1 MLTGS
6 FSTFFLPIS
15 WTLLSLVCFLLYW
28 VVWIIY
34 ARCFHPLAKYPG
46 PFLASIS
53 RSWMMIQILRAKS
66 EITQR
71 ELHAKLG
78 PIVRIAPNEVAI
90 ADPEA
95 IKAIY
100 AVNSGFTK
108 TDFYP
113 PFRPT
118 FARYPDSFTCLDERV
133 HASRRKLVNNLY
145 SMSNIV
151 RAEEGIDSCTE
162 MFMSRMK
169 EFATTGEIIDV
180 SKWAQMYAFD
190 VVGQLFFSRMFGFM
204 KNKSDYRGY
213 IRSLDLLLPILTTSC
228 VLPSYIR
235 PIFLLGVVMMPG
247 VYKALGSLKD
257 IEAAA
262 ESCVS
267 ERQRLVE
274 SSDASEK
281 KDILSSLFDIVR
293 DKGEK
298 VDFGMTEVQVE
309 VYVALFAGSDTTAAA
324 ISSILYHLMKN
335 PAAYCKLNAEIDAA
349 TKSGLLST
357 PNVRFNEA
365 MKLPYLVACC
375 KEGMRMHPSVGLT
388 LPRNVPQGGCEI
400 AGEWFTEGTRVGV
413 NAAVV
418 HRDKSIFGPDA
429 DFFNPDRWLREEAV
443 NMDRYMFQFGGGS
456 RTCIGKNISLCEI
469 HKLIPQLLRSF
480 DIELTE
486 REWTTHNFW
495 FHKPSNVNVRLTL
508 KKVDD

>member
-1 MLTGS
+1 MLTDS
-6 FSTFFLPIS
+6 ASALSLPIS
-15 WTLLSLVCFLLYW
+15 WTLLSVVCFLLYW
-28 VVWIIY
+28 GVWIIY
-34 ARCFHPLAKYPG
+34 ARCFHPLAQYPG

-53 RSWMMIQILRAKS
+53 RSWVMIQILRAKS
-66 EITQR
+66 EMTQR

-78 PIVRIAPNEVAI
+78 PIIRIAPNEVAI

-95 IKAIY
+95 IKVIY

-108 TDFYP
+108 VIIEFS
-113 PFRPT
+113 
-118 FARYPDSFTCLDERV
+118 RYPDSFTCLDERV

-151 RAEEGIDSCTE
+151 QAEEGIDSCTE
-162 MFMSRMK
+162 MFMARMK

-180 SKWAQMYAFD
+180 AKWSQMYAFD

-235 PIFLLGVVMMPG
+235 PLFLLAVVMLPG
-247 VYKALGSLKD
+247 VYKALGSMQD
-257 IEAAA
+257 IEEAA

-267 ERQRLVE
+267 ERQHLVQ
-274 SSDASEK
+274 SGDVSEK
-281 KDILSSLFDIVR
+281 KDILSSLFNIVR

-298 VDFGMTEVQVE
+298 VDFGMKEVQVE

-335 PAAYCKLNAEIDAA
+335 PTAYRKLNAEIEAA
-349 TKSGLLST
+349 TKSGQLSE

-388 LPRNVPQGGCEI
+388 LPRNVPRGGFEI
-400 AGEWFTEGTRVGV
+400 AGEWFAEGTRVGV
-413 NAAVV
+413 NAAVI
-418 HRDKSIFGPDA
+418 HRDRGIFGQDA
-429 DFFNPDRWLREEAV
+429 DLFNPDRWFREEAV
-443 NMDRYMFQFGGGS
+443 NMDRHMFQFGGGS

-486 REWTTHNFW
+486 REWKTHNFW
-495 FHKPSNVNVRLTL
+495 FHKPSNVNVRLRL
-508 KKVDD
+508 KKSDN